1 MEEGILAGQVM
12 AALGYLIETPIG
24 QEEALE
30 NLLLKKKCLMLSAT
44 NAEKDAKFLSSQ
56 RARSQF
62 IAAIV
67 SEKVTGLNQEE
78 LAQLIMILQLST
90 RNWIGFW
97 MR

>member
-1 MEEGILAGQVM
+1 MEEGIRIGLAIAVQKT
-12 AALGYLIETPIG
+12 LIGTPIG